1 MMSSRRSADSSFEP
15 KPLAMG
21 VNPETIFAHSSG
33 SAPAAIA
40 IIRITGD
47 LAFQAGAAM
56 AGSLPEP
63 RQAALRT
70 LRGTDGELL
79 DEALL
84 LCFVAPASSTGEDLV
99 EFHCHGSRAVIARI
113 LAELGQMPG
122 LREAF
127 PGEFTRRAFEN
138 GKIDLTGAEGLAD
151 LLEAETEGQ
160 RRAALAVAG
169 GALRRQAEL
178 WRERLMTLSAR
189 AEAAI
194 DYDDEDSTQV
204 DAEALAGEAG
214 ELRAELEEW
223 LARPRA
229 DLLRN
234 GLRVLVAGPP
244 NAGKSSLFNALVE
257 DDKAIVTAI
266 AGTTRDVIEVPVAI
280 GGISLIMVDTAGIR
294 ESDDPIES
302 EGIARAIRQI
312 EAADLL
318 LWLGSPGEMPIH
330 RKILLVHS
338 KADLGQSS
346 AEAAIRVSATTGEG
360 VADLRERILVEAA
373 GLLPAPNLIALNY
386 RQATALGDAAL
397 ALEDVRPSDLVLTA
411 EALRAARAA
420 MDRVTG
426 RSGVEDLLDALFGR
440 FCLGK

>member
-1 MMSSRRSADSSFEP
+1 MMSSRRSADFSFEP

-70 LRGTDGELL
+70 LRGNGGELL

-99 EFHCHGSRAVIARI
+99 EFHCHGSRAVIAQI

-189 AEAAI
+189 AEASI

-229 DLLRN
+229 DVLRN

-244 NAGKSSLFNALVE
+244 NSGKSSLLNALVE

-280 GGISLIMVDTAGIR
+280 GGVSLIMVDTAGIR

-318 LWLGSPGEMPIH
+318 LWLGSPDEVPIH

-373 GLLPAPNLIALNY
+373 GLLPAPNLIALNH

-397 ALEDVRPSDLVLTA
+397 ALADARPTDLVLTA
-411 EALRAARAA
+411 EAMRAARAA

-426 RSGVEDLLDALFGR
+426 RSDVEDLLDALFGR

>member
-1 MMSSRRSADSSFEP
+1 M
-15 KPLAMG
+15 
-21 VNPETIFAHSSG
+21 
-33 SAPAAIA
+33 
-40 IIRITGD
+40 
-47 LAFQAGAAM
+47 
-56 AGSLPEP
+56 
-63 RQAALRT
+63 
-70 LRGTDGELL
+70 
-79 DEALL
+79 
-84 LCFVAPASSTGEDLV
+84 
-99 EFHCHGSRAVIARI
+99 
-113 LAELGQMPG
+113 
-122 LREAF
+122 
-127 PGEFTRRAFEN
+127 
-138 GKIDLTGAEGLAD
+138 
-151 LLEAETEGQ
+151 
-160 RRAALAVAG
+160 
-169 GALRRQAEL
+169 
-178 WRERLMTLSAR
+178 SAR

-204 DAEALAGEAG
+204 DAEALAGEA
-214 ELRAELEEW
+214 EDLRAELEEW

-229 DLLRN
+229 DVLRN
-234 GLRVLVAGPP
+234 GLRVLVVGPP
-244 NAGKSSLFNALVE
+244 NSGKSSLLNALVE

-280 GGISLIMVDTAGIR
+280 GGVSLIMVDTAGIR

-318 LWLGSPGEMPIH
+318 LWLGSPDEVPIH
-330 RKILLVHS
+330 RKILLIHS

-373 GLLPAPNLIALNY
+373 GLLPAPNLIALNH

-397 ALEDVRPSDLVLTA
+397 ALADARPTDLVFTA
-411 EALRAARAA
+411 EAMRAARAA
-420 MDRVTG
+420 IDRVTG